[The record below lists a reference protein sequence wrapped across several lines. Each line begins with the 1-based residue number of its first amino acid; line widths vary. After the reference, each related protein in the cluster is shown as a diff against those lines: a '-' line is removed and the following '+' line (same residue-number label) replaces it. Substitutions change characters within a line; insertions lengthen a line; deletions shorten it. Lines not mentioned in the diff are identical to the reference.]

1 MGLLRR
7 RPVAPLL
14 RPGPPPAIAGH
25 RAELAAALD
34 PVGRL
39 LAVAGDD
46 PSITEILVNGPG
58 SIWIERAGRIE
69 RTAEEVDRHG
79 LELLIEAVVAP
90 LGLRVDRSSPI
101 VDARLADGSRV
112 NIVVPPLAIG
122 GPAISIRRFPR
133 TALPLPRFGPPSL
146 IPVLGELVAE
156 RASVLV
162 VGPTSSGKTSLIAA
176 LAARTDPSDR
186 IVAIEDIAE
195 LPLQRSNLVRLEARP
210 ANSEGVGQVAVR
222 QLVLTALRMRP
233 DRLIVG
239 EVRGAE
245 AFDLLLALTSGHR
258 GCLATCHAPDAGGGL
273 RRLELL
279 AAMAGSELGV
289 DRLRQLVFDGL
300 DAVIVTGRSGSFR
313 GVVSVVMVDAG
324 RLVVRW
330 SLGRTEADRRRV
342 DAGGPAAGDRV
353 AA

>member
-7 RPVAPLL
+7 RPVPTP
-14 RPGPPPAIAGH
+14 RSIGPDDHLVEPQVSI
-25 RAELAAALD
+25 D
-34 PVGRL
+34 PVARL
-39 LAVAGDD
+39 LAVAGED
-46 PSITEILVNGPG
+46 PSITEILINGPG
-58 SIWIERAGRIE
+58 PVWIERAGRIE
-69 RTAEEVDRHG
+69 ATGFEVDRHG
-79 LELLIEAVVAP
+79 LELLVEAVVAP

-133 TALPLPRFGPPSL
+133 RALALDRFGPPSL
-146 IPVLGELVAE
+146 AAVLSDLVVE

-162 VGPTSSGKTSLIAA
+162 VGPTSSGKTSLVGA
-176 LAARTDPSDR
+176 LAARTDPRDR
-186 IVAIEDIAE
+186 IVTIEDTAE
-195 LPLQRSNLVRLEARP
+195 LPLDRSNLVRLEARP
-210 ANSEGVGQVAVR
+210 ANSEGVGQVSVR

-258 GCLATCHAPDAGGGL
+258 GCLTTCHAPDASGGL

-279 AAMAGSELGV
+279 AAMAGSGLDA
-289 DRLRQLVFDGL
+289 DRLRLLVLDGL
-300 DAVIVTGRSGSFR
+300 DAVVVTGRSGAFR
-313 GVVSVVMVDAG
+313 GVVAVVMVDGG

-330 SLGRTEADRRRV
+330 SNDRSGTGGW
-342 DAGGPAAGDRV
+342 AHGGGPVLDDRLAA
-353 AA
+353 

>member
-7 RPVAPLL
+7 RPAT
-14 RPGPPPAIAGH
+14 PPPLPDPDDH
-25 RAELAAALD
+25 RAEPAPILD
-34 PVGRL
+34 PVERL

-46 PSITEILVNGPG
+46 PSITEILINGPG
-58 SIWIERAGRIE
+58 PIWIERAGRIE
-69 RTAEEVDRHG
+69 RTAYEVDRHG

-133 TALPLPRFGPPSL
+133 TALPIERFGPPSL
-146 IPVLGELVAE
+146 APVLGELVAE

-162 VGPTSSGKTSLIAA
+162 VGPTSSGKTSLVAA
-176 LAARTDPSDR
+176 LAARTDPRDR
-186 IVAIEDIAE
+186 IVAIEDTAE
-195 LPLQRSNLVRLEARP
+195 LPLDRSNLVRLEARP

-222 QLVLTALRMRP
+222 QLVLAALRMRP

-258 GCLATCHAPDAGGGL
+258 GCLTTCHAADAGGGL

-279 AAMAGSELGV
+279 AAMAGSELGA
-289 DRLRQLVFDGL
+289 DRLRQLVLDGL

-313 GVVSVVMVDAG
+313 GVEAVVMVDAG
-324 RLVVRW
+324 RLVNRW
-330 SLGRTEADRRRV
+330 SHDRPGVGRRTAS
-342 DAGGPAAGDRV
+342 GGPAIGDRV